1 MEFSLR
7 WSATETIAVADC
19 LLLHNSNVQQQ
30 FFGMLGLLLACVPAV
45 DFGGPQ
51 RAVRAVAI
59 AAVLRQPIF
68 EACVDK
74 LRSIALATVYE
85 PPEPR
90 SALGAISAFG
100 QRSSGQAEESLLPSA
115 TVDDAVLHMGE
126 HMDSV
131 SPLARVGRAVL
142 DRGLRAAVQYVAG
155 FRTTPDEL
163 GADRRRRMDIVNRGG
178 GSSLKKLRVVTGH

>member
-100 QRSSGQAEESLLPSA
+100 QPRCASLLSA
-115 TVDDAVLHMGE
+115 
-126 HMDSV
+126 
-131 SPLARVGRAVL
+131 
-142 DRGLRAAVQYVAG
+142 
-155 FRTTPDEL
+155 
-163 GADRRRRMDIVNRGG
+163 
-178 GSSLKKLRVVTGH
+178 

>member
-1 MEFSLR
+1 
-7 WSATETIAVADC
+7 
-19 LLLHNSNVQQQ
+19 
-30 FFGMLGLLLACVPAV
+30 MLGLLLACVPAV

-115 TVDDAVLHMGE
+115 TVDDA
-126 HMDSV
+126 
-131 SPLARVGRAVL
+131 
-142 DRGLRAAVQYVAG
+142 AG
-155 FRTTPDEL
+155 CTWVNTWTP
-163 GADRRRRMDIVNRGG
+163 
-178 GSSLKKLRVVTGH
+178 